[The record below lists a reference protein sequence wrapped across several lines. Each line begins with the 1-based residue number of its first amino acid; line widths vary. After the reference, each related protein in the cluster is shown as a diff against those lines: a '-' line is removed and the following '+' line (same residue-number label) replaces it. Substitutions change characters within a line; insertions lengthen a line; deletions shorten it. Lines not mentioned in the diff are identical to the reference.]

1 LTLSKKFQ
9 GSGLL
14 STAEVAKE
22 LGKHRSTVWLW
33 IRSKMLKSTRIDG
46 FVGIKRSDLVKFQ
59 NVYSVGV
66 PESEKAPEKKTR
78 KGLKKK

>member
-1 LTLSKKFQ
+1 MTLSKKFR

-59 NVYSVGV
+59 SVYSVV
-66 PESEKAPEKKTR
+66 PEPEKAPEKKTR